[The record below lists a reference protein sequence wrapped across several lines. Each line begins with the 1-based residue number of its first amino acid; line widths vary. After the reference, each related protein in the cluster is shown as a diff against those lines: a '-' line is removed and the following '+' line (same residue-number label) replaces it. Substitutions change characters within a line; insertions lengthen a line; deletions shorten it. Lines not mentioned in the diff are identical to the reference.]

1 VLFREI
7 RSEILCALLWM
18 TVAGCSESNRTG
30 ADSPTPRDSSVVVIA
45 GPHEPGAR
53 LIVIGHIWT
62 RDGSKVVAGTRVGLY
77 HTDASGN
84 YGVHPVRRSFPPNRD
99 ARLSGWL
106 VTDATG
112 RFEVHTIRPGLYPG
126 GGTPAHIHFIVGGQG
141 NYELRFAD
149 DRLNQQGDGL
159 SSRSRVQVRPVEID
173 ASGTQHVTVD
183 WRLP

>member
-1 VLFREI
+1 MSLFLAWLMFAVGPIVARAAAVLP
-7 RSEILCALLWM
+7 AL
-18 TVAGCSESNRTG
+18 
-30 ADSPTPRDSSVVVIA
+30 RDSWILVIA
-45 GPHEPGAR
+45 GPHEPGTR
-53 LIVIGHIWT
+53 LIVTGRILT
-62 RDGSKVVAGTRVGLY
+62 RDGARAVPRTRIGLY

-106 VTDATG
+106 VTDAAG
-112 RFEVHTIRPGLYPG
+112 RFEIRTIRPGRYPG

-149 DRLNQQGDGL
+149 DPGIRRGGVLPAEG
-159 SSRSRVQVRPVEID
+159 SRVRIRPVQTD
-173 ASGTQHVTVD
+173 ANGTQHVTVD